1 MESSSGKSVSRKALL
16 LVSCFAAAIII
27 YHAIRIWIADYRVHS
42 DRLDQ
47 VERGVALE
55 AENAAAWDRLGR
67 VRESDFANPDPP
79 GAIVDFQEA
88 VARVPLSAQY
98 WMDLALGYESV
109 GNIPLAREAFSR
121 ARAAYPAS
129 AVVAWFYGNF
139 LLRQNDYDAAFA
151 QINHAL
157 QAEANPNLTGPKLV
171 PLAVSRVWHLSQDAN
186 VLLNQVLPPNQDAYF
201 KAIDFMEE
209 NRQPAAALLIWQ
221 RLLSLGK
228 PIELR
233 RSFPLLWLLIHSD
246 LAEDASRVWREALT
260 AAGLPHNEPAN
271 QSLIWNGDFA
281 RDPLNGGLDWRW
293 SSSILGA
300 SMGFDAP
307 PPSSGGRSLRL
318 DFSGGENLDL
328 MEPQQFVPVEPSRR
342 YHFHAALKTEGITT
356 ENGISFLISDPNHGA
371 AIVAT
376 ENFTGT
382 HPWTPVDVDYTTTP
396 VTHFMSIQVR
406 RSPSRL
412 FDNKLSGTAW
422 IGDVWLTPSSNNP
435 GQPQS
440 E

>member
-16 LVSCFAAAIII
+16 LVCCFAAAIVI

-55 AENAAAWDRLGR
+55 PENAAAWDRLGR
-67 VRESDFANPDPP
+67 VRESDFANPDPSR
-79 GAIVDFQEA
+79 AIVDFQEA

-129 AVVAWFYGNF
+129 GVVAWFYGNF

-157 QAEANPNLTGPKLV
+157 QAEANPRLTDPKLV

-201 KAIDFMEE
+201 KAIDFMVE

-233 RSFPLLWLLIHSD
+233 RSFPLLWLLIQSD
-246 LAEDASRVWREALT
+246 LGADASRVWREAL
-260 AAGLPHNEPAN
+260 AAVGLPNNEPAN

-281 RDPLNGGLDWRW
+281 RDFLDGGLDWRW

-300 SMGFDAP
+300 SMGFEAP

-318 DFSGGENLDL
+318 DFSGGENSDL
-328 MEPQQFVPVEPSRR
+328 MEPQQFVPVQPGRR

-406 RSPSRL
+406 RAPSRL

-422 IGDVWLTPSSNNP
+422 IGDISLTASDGAGPERSK
-435 GQPQS
+435 
-440 E
+440 